1 MMEKKFSWDLDFFQ
15 GEWRED
21 KENRVW
27 ALEGVVYCEKPS
39 APELQCMNFYVPL
52 CYRNQDGS
60 WNMEARCGSYTGLTA
75 PVILENGI
83 GGYAES
89 LPLSLMGRHG
99 DSRQFT
105 DAGMV
110 YVSPGAR
117 GRQTKSD
124 DGTWIG
130 KAPMG
135 LCDLKAA
142 IRYLRHNSGKIPGN
156 TERIVSIGVS
166 AGGAMSALLGV
177 TGNCGRY
184 LPYLEASGACLTERD
199 DVFAAQCY
207 CPIIDL
213 EHSDMA
219 YEWMFSGIRTYEGRP
234 GAEGGTL
241 TAFREALSEKL
252 AERYVRYFNGL
263 ELKEPANGRPLLLS
277 PDGQGGTAMEYLDD
291 ILRQAAGKYEKKAG
305 EVLEGFDGESS
316 GKEPVLRRLQ
326 KGHLLRLKSC
336 PAFDGLE
343 LLEAENEEFGDET
356 HEALHFDAILSEV
369 LWELKEAFPEEY
381 EACLS
386 RYEGHGEKE
395 RLRERVFLMNPLNFL
410 GKETKTAVSPH
421 FRIRVGTKDG
431 HTSFTTAM
439 ILALKLMERGGSAVD
454 YEMVWNAGHE
464 KADYEGELLQWV
476 MRITKEEEAHVPVS
490 GKDGRN

>member
-1 MMEKKFSWDLDFFQ
+1 MMEKKFSWDLDSFQ

-27 ALEGVVYCEKPS
+27 ALEGIVYCEKSP
-39 APELQCMNFYVPL
+39 APELQCMNLYVPL

-60 WNMEARCGSYTGLTA
+60 WNMEARCGGYTGLTA

-89 LPLSLMGRHG
+89 RPLPLTGRHG
-99 DSRQFT
+99 DGRQFT

-117 GRQTKSD
+117 GRQTKD
-124 DGTWIG
+124 ADGRWIG

-142 IRYLRHNSGKIPGN
+142 VRFLRHNSGKFPGN
-156 TERIVSIGVS
+156 TERIVSVGVS

-207 CPIIDL
+207 CPILDL

-219 YEWMFSGIRTYEGRP
+219 YEWMFSGIGTYEGRP
-234 GAEGGTL
+234 GAEGGML
-241 TAFREALSEKL
+241 TAFRAALSEKL
-252 AERYVRYFNGL
+252 AGRYVRYFNGL
-263 ELKEPANGRPLLLS
+263 GLKEPVHGRPLLLS
-277 PDGQGGTAMEYLDD
+277 ADGQGGTAMEYLDG
-291 ILRQAAGKYEKKAG
+291 ILRRAAAKYEKKTGAITG
-305 EVLEGFDGESS
+305 ELSDMQESEDD
-316 GKEPVLRRLQ
+316 KKVPALRRLEQ
-326 KGHLLRLKSC
+326 GHLLRLKSC

-381 EACLS
+381 EACLG
-386 RYEGHGEKE
+386 RYEDHGSEE
-395 RLRERVFLMNPLNFL
+395 CLRERMFLMNPLNFF
-410 GKETKTAVSPH
+410 GKETKTAVSSH

-439 ILALKLMERGGSAVD
+439 ILALKLMERGGSSLD
-454 YEMVWNAGHE
+454 YEMVWNARHE

-476 MRITKEEEAHVPVS
+476 MRITKEE
-490 GKDGRN
+490 